1 MYAWQSNA
9 RSWTTDATIARDH
22 RNAATD
28 GGRVL
33 RGFLTVGG
41 WTMLSRVLGLVR
53 DQLLAAL
60 MGVGPVQ
67 DAYQIAFRL
76 PNMFRRLFGEGALN
90 AAFVPLFSSLLAQEG
105 TGPARR
111 FANETLSVLIA
122 WLTLLTVVGEI
133 FMPGVLRLLAPGFAH
148 DGVRDTLA
156 ISLSRITFPYLVLIC
171 GAALVSGVLN
181 GMHHFGVAAAAYVSF
196 NVVGIAA
203 ILLLPPYVGGVANAA
218 AWGVTASGVIQFAIL
233 LFALHRA
240 GMTLH
245 PVVPC
250 VTPRIRQ
257 LLGRMAVG
265 LVGSGITQINLMI
278 DTIIATLLPA
288 GSVSLMYFADRVNQL
303 PLGVLGAAAG
313 TTLLPVLTRHLARGE
328 IQDAHAIHNRAIEYA
343 LVLTLPATLG
353 LILVAEPVM
362 MTLFGHGSFSA
373 HDAVMSAQS
382 LRAYA
387 LGLPAFVM
395 VKVLS
400 PGFFAR
406 GDTRTPVIIG
416 MGTLALNL
424 VLNLA
429 FMHPLAHVGPPLA
442 SSIAAIVNVVVL
454 GGVLLRNGAML
465 LTESLVS
472 RLSRMTA
479 CTALM
484 GVVVMFLCQC
494 TPAGHMMDMTRTGRT
509 LMLGAVMMVAGATY
523 GIGLHLTGIMDGG
536 RITSAVLR
544 RMGLRARAR
553 AD

>member
-1 MYAWQSNA
+1 M
-9 RSWTTDATIARDH
+9 
-22 RNAATD
+22 
-28 GGRVL
+28 L

-60 MGVGPVQ
+60 IGVGPVQ

-90 AAFVPLFSSLLAQEG
+90 AAFVPLFSSLLATEG
-105 TGPARR
+105 PVPARR

-122 WLTLLTVVGEI
+122 WLTLLTVGGEV

-203 ILLLPPYVGGVANAA
+203 IVLLPPYVGGVAHAA
-218 AWGVTASGVIQFAIL
+218 AWGVTASGVIQFGIL
-233 LFALHRA
+233 LYALHRA

-245 PVVPC
+245 PVMPC
-250 VTPRIRQ
+250 VTPRIRM

-265 LVGSGITQINLMI
+265 LLGSGITQINLMI
-278 DTIIATLLPA
+278 DTIIATLLPT

-328 IQDAHAIHNRAIEYA
+328 MADAHAVHNRAIEYA
-343 LVLTLPATLG
+343 LILTLPATLG
-353 LILVAEPVM
+353 LILVADPVM

-373 HDAVMSAQS
+373 RDAVLSGQS

-400 PGFFAR
+400 PGYFAR
-406 GDTRTPVIIG
+406 GDTRTPVLIG
-416 MGTLALNL
+416 LMTLALNL
-424 VLNLA
+424 VLNLI

-442 SSIAAIVNVVVL
+442 SSIAAIVNMMVL
-454 GGVLLRNGAML
+454 GIVLLRTGAMHVTDGL
-465 LTESLVS
+465 IS
-472 RLSRMTA
+472 RLSRMSA
-479 CTALM
+479 CTAIM
-484 GVVVMFLCQC
+484 GVVVMLCC
-494 TPAGHMMDMTRTGRT
+494 LLTPAGHMMEMGGTARLLT
-509 LMLGAVMMVAGATY
+509 LGAVMTAAMATY
-523 GIGLHLTGIMDGG
+523 ATGLHLTGVIDMG
-536 RITSAVLR
+536 RVSAAIR
-544 RMGLRARAR
+544 RRLGLRPTSPRA
-553 AD
+553 